1 MAWLLVWNGDPF
13 RDRRLAYGDI
23 LADRRASVIRL
34 LTAAVLLL
42 PGAATAMCF
51 EPSEPYCIR
60 AYGTFDD
67 QFSFESCRGQLR
79 SYQSDVESFLD
90 CQRREIDDSITRIE
104 QERDNIQTAQRKSQD
119 ALDEFNAAVEY
130 WNCKAN
136 GGSIC

>member
-1 MAWLLVWNGDPF
+1 MLRAKVL
-13 RDRRLAYGDI
+13 
-23 LADRRASVIRL
+23 ASVIL
-34 LTAAVLLL
+34 AIPGSAA
-42 PGAATAMCF
+42 AMCF

-90 CQRREIDDSITRIE
+90 CQQREIDDSVSRIE
-104 QERDNIQTAQRKSQD
+104 EEQSDIQTAQRKSRD